1 MKVASVFK
9 KINYLQLVVDLI
21 IVFIGVTLA
30 FIFTNYQ
37 DQKKQR
43 EHTKKVVQLINNDL
57 DKYEE
62 LFGGF
67 AIYWDSLSIDF
78 QNNLEKGNIPNF
90 ENQTFP
96 APQYPIDAIN
106 LLTNQGFET
115 LEPKVYIEL
124 AEYSSGIQA
133 LMYVEQKLVDAS
145 EKYTHLPKDFEIT
158 RLQRYEQFKWA
169 KNYLR
174 YAKIRVRISS
184 FLEEKSGE
192 LKNILRENY
201 PDYLNE

>member
-1 MKVASVFK
+1 MIK
-9 KINYLQLVVDLI
+9 KINYLQLIIDLVV
-21 IVFIGVTLA
+21 VFIGVTLA

-37 DQKKQR
+37 DQKKQNN
-43 EHTKKVVQLINNDL
+43 HTEKVVKLINNDL
-57 DKYEE
+57 DEYEE

-67 AIYWDSLSIDF
+67 AIYWDSITIDF

-115 LEPKVYIEL
+115 LNPEVYVEL
-124 AEYSSGIQA
+124 AEYSNAIKV

-145 EKYTHLPKDFEIT
+145 EKYTHLPKDLEIT

-174 YAKIRVRISS
+174 YAKIRVRVSS
-184 FLEEKSGE
+184 YLEEKSIS
-192 LKNILRENY
+192 LKKILKENY
-201 PDYLNE
+201 PDYLTE